1 MKEWDLYQ
9 NSLLSTINIP
19 NHEREVKR
27 TFSVLEHRRLVH
39 IEELMT
45 VIKNI
50 LAYEKPP
57 SNKISLGGFLI

>member
-57 SNKISLGGFLI
+57 SSKISLGGFLI